1 MRDVPAVPIKR
12 HLDAYHEDITPAE
25 RKILA
30 ELDTGVLTVL
40 GDGTVPA
47 TPTPETRVRAGFLR
61 ILILAEGMVEYQGQ
75 SLPLHETGLQIL
87 GAYIESD
94 GDANAVTQ
102 GLTFE
107 GAALPADVVL
117 V

>member
-47 TPTPETRVRAGFLR
+47 TPTPETRIRAGFLR
-61 ILILAEGMVEYQGQ
+61 ILIQGRF
-75 SLPLHETGLQIL
+75 LYGAITG
-87 GAYIESD
+87 GPVA
-94 GDANAVTQ
+94 
-102 GLTFE
+102 
-107 GAALPADVVL
+107 GAARTRKVWKRLLAATL
-117 V
+117 